1 MPESFFDFE
10 EEDDHGN
17 RPVSPLLRLQMFCA
31 ESNRSYVFP
40 VKALEASCSVLLS
53 SGDLLLTDFE
63 AEGGGL
69 SSKGDVV
76 ELKGD
81 PSDQMAFQ
89 PVSFEVV
96 DGCSCK
102 RKIIR

>member
-10 EEDDHGN
+10 EEDHGN

-40 VKALEASCSVLLS
+40 VKALADDEASCSVLLS

-63 AEGGGL
+63 VEGEGSIVIKRSMTWL
-69 SSKGDVV
+69 S
-76 ELKGD
+76 
-81 PSDQMAFQ
+81 
-89 PVSFEVV
+89 
-96 DGCSCK
+96 
-102 RKIIR
+102 